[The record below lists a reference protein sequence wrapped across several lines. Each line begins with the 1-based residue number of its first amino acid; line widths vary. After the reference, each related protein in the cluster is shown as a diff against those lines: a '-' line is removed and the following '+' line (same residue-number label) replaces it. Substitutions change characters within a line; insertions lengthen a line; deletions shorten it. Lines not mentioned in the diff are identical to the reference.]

1 MGRSKR
7 EILSSIEELVRE
19 YYSQVH
25 GDGLGGTG
33 EIRGGGK
40 DAEIP
45 YAGRVFGHEE
55 LNAAVRSSLD
65 FWLTLG
71 EQGEGFERE
80 IASYLG
86 VRFSRLVNS
95 GSSANFLAVGA
106 LTSSSL
112 PEGLRLVGG
121 GEIITCAA
129 GFPTTAAP
137 ILQHGGTVVFVDVD
151 PVTCNVRLESLQ
163 EAYREGKTRGVI
175 LAHGMGNPFDIG
187 GVLDFCRERGLVL
200 IEDNCDALGSRYCLG
215 GGGEGDGEMR
225 LTGSWGDLS
234 TQSFYPAHHITMGE
248 GGLVSVRQDVRLM
261 RIVESLRD
269 WGRDCWCATGVSGT
283 CGKRFGWSFDGLPD
297 GYDHKYV
304 YSHLGYNMKPTDWQ
318 AAIGRVQLS
327 RLPEF
332 IQARRSNWEY
342 LRSGLDEL
350 QEVFEFGLPTHA
362 VERIGD
368 GEYRWDS
375 SGSRSEP
382 SWFGFMLLVR
392 PNSGLDR
399 VELARYLTERGI
411 GNRMFFGGN
420 LMRQPAF
427 SDFAKEHPDRVR
439 VVGDLQGADR
449 LMRDGIFIGVY
460 PGLRR
465 SDLDL
470 MIDTITRYV
479 RGIGGRK

>member
-1 MGRSKR
+1 M
-7 EILSSIEELVRE
+7 
-19 YYSQVH
+19 
-25 GDGLGGTG
+25 
-33 EIRGGGK
+33 
-40 DAEIP
+40 
-45 YAGRVFGHEE
+45 
-55 LNAAVRSSLD
+55 
-65 FWLTLG
+65 
-71 EQGEGFERE
+71 
-80 IASYLG
+80 
-86 VRFSRLVNS
+86 
-95 GSSANFLAVGA
+95 
-106 LTSSSL
+106 
-112 PEGLRLVGG
+112 
-121 GEIITCAA
+121 
-129 GFPTTAAP
+129 
-137 ILQHGGTVVFVDVD
+137 
-151 PVTCNVRLESLQ
+151 
-163 EAYREGKTRGVI
+163 
-175 LAHGMGNPFDIG
+175 
-187 GVLDFCRERGLVL
+187 
-200 IEDNCDALGSRYCLG
+200 
-215 GGGEGDGEMR
+215 
-225 LTGSWGDLS
+225 
-234 TQSFYPAHHITMGE
+234 
-248 GGLVSVRQDVRLM
+248 SVRQDVRLM

-342 LRSGLDEL
+342 LRSGLDVL